1 MNPSKKLY
9 PRPSGLAG
17 YLDRAPQLRA
27 GLQEVRAAR
36 RQENDL
42 QSALPSNLRAATSAI
57 RSTGQRLAI
66 TVTSAEAAHIVRLNS
81 AQILRNCADKGL
93 KFNEISV
100 TVQSKPPSVRPAAS
114 RKVPI
119 VSAELFDHAERIKS
133 ERLQT
138 SLKSLLKTLQANSKL
153 AQSQKE

>member
-1 MNPSKKLY
+1 VNPSKKLY

-81 AQILRNCADKGL
+81 AQILRSCADKGL

-100 TVQSKPPSVRPAAS
+100 TVQSKPTSFRSPGRSE
-114 RKVPI
+114 VPTL
-119 VSAELFDHAERIKS
+119 STALFDRAEQIKS

-138 SLKSLLKTLQANSKL
+138 SLKSLLKTLQSNGKMR
-153 AQSQKE
+153 